1 MVETAN
7 IVETFNIVETL
18 ITLAAILAGLAFLL
32 ALLRFMKGPSAF
44 DRVIAFD
51 VLTIISIT
59 FIVLSALIED
69 RGIYLDVALVYALLS
84 FLGVI
89 AIARFLEGRF

>member
-1 MVETAN
+1 MVD
-7 IVETFNIVETL
+7 VL
-18 ITLAAILAGLAFLL
+18 IYVAAVLAAA
-32 ALLRFMKGPSAF
+32 ALLLTLYRFIKGPTAV

-51 VLTIISIT
+51 GLTIVSIT
-59 FIVLSALIED
+59 AILLGALAEG

-89 AIARFLEGRF
+89 VVARFLEGGF

>member
-1 MVETAN
+1 MVEVLVTVSA
-7 IVETFNIVETL
+7 VF
-18 ITLAAILAGLAFLL
+18 AGVAFLL
-32 ALLRFMKGPSAF
+32 VLWRFIKGPGPV

-51 VLTIISIT
+51 GLTIVSIT
-59 FIVLSALIED
+59 GILFAAMAEQ

-89 AIARFLEGRF
+89 VVARFLERGF

>member
-1 MVETAN
+1 MVD
-7 IVETFNIVETL
+7 VL
-18 ITLAAILAGLAFLL
+18 IYFAAALAGVAFVF
-32 ALLRFMKGPSAF
+32 ALIRFLKGPSAA

-59 FIVLSALIED
+59 GIVLSALVTGRE
-69 RGIYLDVALVYALLS
+69 IYLDVALVYALLS

-89 AIARFLEGRF
+89 AIARYLEGGI

>member
-1 MVETAN
+1 MVEILVYIAA
-7 IVETFNIVETL
+7 TL
-18 ITLAAILAGLAFLL
+18 VGAAFLL
-32 ALLRFMKGPSAF
+32 AFYRFLKGPSAA
-44 DRVIAFD
+44 DRVVAFD

-59 FIVLSALIED
+59 AIVLTALAEG

-89 AIARFLEGRF
+89 VVARYLERGM

>member
-1 MVETAN
+1 MVE
-7 IVETFNIVETL
+7 FL
-18 ITLAAILAGLAFLL
+18 IYLAAALTGVALLL
-32 ALLRFMKGPSAF
+32 ALYRFVKGPTTA

-51 VLTIISIT
+51 VLTIVGIT
-59 FIVLSALIED
+59 AIALLALLEG

-89 AIARFLEGRF
+89 VVARYLERGL

>member
-1 MVETAN
+1 MAD
-7 IVETFNIVETL
+7 FL
-18 ITLAAILAGLAFLL
+18 IYLASTLAACAFLL
-32 ALLRFMKGPSAF
+32 ALFRFLRGPSPI

-59 FIVLSALIED
+59 GIVLAAMLAD
-69 RGIYLDVALVYALLS
+69 RIIYLDVAIVYALLS

-89 AIARFLEGRF
+89 VIARYLERGD